1 MKADTFDCRWCD
13 RTSTRAQGIAAHERN
28 AHPKEWKK
36 DKKRP
41 VQTALAATAEA
52 PAPERVVIPP
62 PPEESVR
69 VITEEPKISTVKFN
83 TASEVE
89 VLIRR
94 IDGELEVCDGKIQEL
109 RAYERLHEQYTK
121 EREILARNLEEM
133 RSQPEGSG
141 AATFHNPSDRRHDV
155 GGSAS

>member
-1 MKADTFDCRWCD
+1 MNSATYDCRWCD
-13 RTSTRAQGIAAHERN
+13 RTSTRAQGIAAHERI

-36 DKKRP
+36 AKKRP
-41 VQTALAATAEA
+41 IQTALAATKKGPES
-52 PAPERVVIPP
+52 ERVEIPM
-62 PPEESVR
+62 PPEE
-69 VITEEPKISTVKFN
+69 VITIIEETPKPPVDKFN

-94 IDGELEVCDGKIQEL
+94 IDKELEMCDGKIREL

-133 RSQPEGSG
+133 RLKPEVVV
-141 AATFHNPSDRRHDV
+141 R
-155 GGSAS
+155 